1 MKTESVKMQEE
12 NEHIRLA
19 LVDDHSLC
27 RRGMTELLTQRYGVQ
42 VVGATDNIGEL
53 EELLREHKPD
63 LLVMDLRMEPLD
75 GLQIIERLRKDGDET
90 PVVMLTM
97 SDAEADL
104 AAAMRAGVRGYLLKD
119 MAPDDVADAIRR
131 IAGGEMVVAPAMTM
145 KMIGI
150 MQHGDKERGYQNSLK
165 QLTDREREILQLLAG
180 GESNKAI
187 AMTLGISNDTVKQ
200 HVRHI
205 LNKLN
210 LTSRVEA
217 AVMYAVEQKNAHR
230 GV

>member
-1 MKTESVKMQEE
+1 LSQHTGT
-12 NEHIRLA
+12 IRVA

-27 RRGMTELLTQRYGVQ
+27 RRGLTELLTHCYGMT
-42 VVGATDNIGEL
+42 VVGATDNAKGL
-53 EELLREHKPD
+53 DTLLREQKPD
-63 LLVMDLRMEPLD
+63 LVVMDLRMEPHG
-75 GLQIIERLRKDGDET
+75 GLQLIEMMRKDGFDT
-90 PVVMLTM
+90 PVVILTM

-104 AAAMRAGVRGYLLKD
+104 AAALRVGVRGYLLKD
-119 MAPDDVADAIRR
+119 MAPDDVVDAIRR
-131 IAGGEMVVAPAMTM
+131 VAGGEMVVAPAMTM

-150 MQHGDKERGYQNSLK
+150 LQHGEKEPGYQTSLK
-165 QLTDREREILQLLAG
+165 SLTEREREILQLLAG

-187 AMTLGISNDTVKQ
+187 ARTLGISNDTVKQ

-205 LNKLN
+205 LTKLN

-217 AVMYAVEQKNAHR
+217 AVLYAVEQEKHS